1 MFFLTH
7 NDKQDEIKNII
18 LKCFYEEDKDLMK
31 MGAYTLAEM
40 YIVKNRFT
48 EVIENVESLNQ
59 EQVKYILENEE
70 ISKLIV
76 GLYDEESEEKNEKIN
91 AIANECLHIWDLMFE
106 KRIGAARI
114 LTSKMLD
121 R

>member
-59 EQVKYILENEE
+59 EQVKYILEMVIIYFNNKEYNELAKRLIIKYIKLDLDLE
-70 ISKLIV
+70 FPISGIFL
-76 GLYDEESEEKNEKIN
+76 
-91 AIANECLHIWDLMFE
+91 
-106 KRIGAARI
+106 
-114 LTSKMLD
+114 
-121 R
+121 

>member
-59 EQVKYILENEE
+59 EQVKYILEMVIIYFNKKEYNELAKRLIIKYIKLDLDLE
-70 ISKLIV
+70 FPISGIFFM
-76 GLYDEESEEKNEKIN
+76 I
-91 AIANECLHIWDLMFE
+91 I
-106 KRIGAARI
+106 
-114 LTSKMLD
+114 
-121 R
+121 

>member
-59 EQVKYILENEE
+59 EQVKYILEMVIIYFNKKEYNELAKRLIIKYIKLDLDLE
-70 ISKLIV
+70 FPISGIFL
-76 GLYDEESEEKNEKIN
+76 
-91 AIANECLHIWDLMFE
+91 
-106 KRIGAARI
+106 
-114 LTSKMLD
+114 
-121 R
+121 